1 MSSIIILLY
10 SVNDT
15 QRLSYNDNDGIMT
28 TEIEHTFMRRCKIK
42 HMNSAWAFIEVCPQ
56 TRSAIEELTHKYDD
70 FTRHRI
76 RKLKGF
82 VDKLQDNDHFYYF
95 NEMKASVVERR
106 TAIDCIKVMKE
117 GYVPFPMIHNK
128 AFEHYSKLNILFEF
142 HSYGYDGIESWV
154 GNENE
159 DNRVCRFCGK
169 SRPDVTFNQK
179 AHAIQ
184 EALGNKLLFCFDE
197 CDACNHNLA
206 PIEDLFR
213 RLMDFRRAMYHI
225 PRKETTRTPTVLGK
239 QFIIKADLDG
249 SPVLYIM
256 EEELPA
262 GVDKTKPFFYHLE
275 MGNPITDE
283 GLYKALCKMVIDL
296 IPAKELPHFENTI
309 KWIKSNGDWFVD
321 SLPSALC
328 SVFTDDEVPFKQP
341 VLDIMVN
348 NRGILKNS
356 PYCTAV
362 LWIYDIAY
370 MFSVP
375 LTDVDAGKYKYD
387 DDLKSH
393 WQLMGD
399 LIGIHHWVKQGTS
412 NRHLSTPWVNWEI
425 DPSSPNVKILPNNHP
440 VFLETIRHEKEN
452 SDIRMPAFVTYGITL
467 NRVAKSTFEVLYDG
481 KVTEADLR
489 DITQETLFPVFTID
503 KVLRTVSVQM
513 QATAYDTTYR
523 IPFFSF
529 SFNVIFDI
537 NSFEKYINVEYDEQA
552 TITFAFHV
560 ELRNYLFDFALAA
573 AECQLSMRR
582 KGTQFEKCSLDK
594 MKDRDCILE
603 HAVYLVPSADGRKYI
618 TVKDNAIH
626 RKCYLN

>member
-1 MSSIIILLY
+1 MSSINILLY
-10 SVNDT
+10 SVKGT
-15 QRLSYNDNDGIMT
+15 LRLSYNDSDGKMT
-28 TEIEHTFMRRCKIK
+28 TEIERTFMRRCNIK

-56 TRSAIEELTHKYDD
+56 TRCAVEELTQKFDE
-70 FTRHRI
+70 FTGRRI

-82 VDKLQDNDHFYYF
+82 IDKLQDNDHFYFF

-117 GYVPFPMIHNK
+117 GGRPFPMIHNK

-142 HSYGYDGIESWV
+142 HSYGYDGIELWA
-154 GNENE
+154 GHENEN
-159 DNRVCRFCGK
+159 NRVCRFCGK
-169 SRPDVTFNQK
+169 SNPDVTFNQK

-197 CDACNHNLA
+197 CDACNHDLA

-213 RLMDFRRAMYHI
+213 GLMDFRRAMYHI
-225 PRKETTRTPTVLGK
+225 PRKETTKSPTVLGK
-239 QFIIKADLDG
+239 QFIIKAGSDG
-249 SPVLYIM
+249 SPILYLM
-256 EEELPA
+256 EEKLPPE
-262 GVDKTKPFFYHLE
+262 VDKTKPFFCHLE
-275 MGNPITDE
+275 MRNPITDE

-309 KWIKSNGDWFVD
+309 KWIKSNGDWLVD

-328 SVFTDDEVPFKQP
+328 SVFTDGEVPFKQP

-348 NRGILKNS
+348 NRGILNDS

-370 MFSVP
+370 LFSVP

-393 WQLMGD
+393 WLLMSD

-425 DPSSPNVKILPNNHP
+425 DPSSPNVKILPKDHP
-440 VFLETIRHEKEN
+440 VFLETIRQLKEN
-452 SDIRMPAFVTYGITL
+452 SDIGMPAFVTEGITL
-467 NRVAKSTFEVLYDG
+467 DRVAKTTFEVLYDG

-489 DITQETLFPVFTID
+489 DVTQETFSPVFTID
-503 KVLRTVSVQM
+503 NVLRKVSVQM
-513 QATAYDTTYR
+513 QARAFDTTYK
-523 IPFFSF
+523 IPFFSY
-529 SFNVIFDI
+529 SFIVIFNI
-537 NSFEKYINVEYDEQA
+537 NSFDKYINVEYDEQP
-552 TITFAFHV
+552 TTFAFHV
-560 ELRNYLFDFALAA
+560 ELRNYLFDFALVA
-573 AECQLSMRR
+573 AESQLSMRR
-582 KGTQFEKCSLDK
+582 KGTQFEGCSLDK
-594 MKDRDCILE
+594 MNDSDSILE
-603 HAVYLVPSADGRKYI
+603 HALYLVPSADGRKYVA
-618 TVKDNAIH
+618 VKDNAIH
-626 RKCYLN
+626 KKCYLN